1 MSKDFAIIYW
11 GMLRSLP
18 SVYESH
24 KRNIYNI
31 LESNKFTYDV
41 YAHTWNAK
49 EHYVW
54 TNKSN
59 NEIDNSN
66 INILNCKEY
75 EIGDQDE
82 FLENLDFSLYFKQH
96 IYDKHGVARSLN
108 FRGEWDP
115 QLLKNHLCALES
127 LKKSFTLAETS
138 DTKYKYVMF
147 VRPDIRYTTPINSD
161 WIRGLKDKEIILSQR
176 EAWDGANDRWGI
188 INYKDADIYAKRI
201 DKAAEYRNRP
211 QNQRISAESYLHHTL
226 KVNQIKII
234 SVDLRHSII
243 R

>member
-1 MSKDFAIIYW
+1 
-11 GMLRSLP
+11 
-18 SVYESH
+18 
-24 KRNIYNI
+24 
-31 LESNKFTYDV
+31 
-41 YAHTWNAK
+41 
-49 EHYVW
+49 
-54 TNKSN
+54 
-59 NEIDNSN
+59 
-66 INILNCKEY
+66 
-75 EIGDQDE
+75 
-82 FLENLDFSLYFKQH
+82 
-96 IYDKHGVARSLN
+96 
-108 FRGEWDP
+108 
-115 QLLKNHLCALES
+115 KNHLCALES